1 MNRNDIAGILAGLE
15 LTDAQVKGLLDLNS
29 ADITKALNRQK
40 DDLTAANDAL
50 AKARETI
57 TALEANK
64 ADADALQK
72 QIDDYKAA
80 DEKRKQE
87 AQEAAQRAELEQR
100 FNAVSGDRK
109 YLHEMVRAGVMA
121 DFGKALQDKANRG
134 KGDKEIFDDLTR
146 DKGYFASQ
154 NPTGNPFPKL
164 GDPSPL
170 KVESREAF
178 FKLSF
183 ADQMR
188 FKKENAAQFEQMF
201 HAPKQPTT

>member
-1 MNRNDIAGILAGLE
+1 MKREDISRIFEGATKEQI
-15 LTDAQVKGLLDLNS
+15 DQLLDINS
-29 ADITKALNRQK
+29 ADIGKALGKQK

-50 AKARETI
+50 AKAQATI

-64 ADADALQK
+64 ADATALRK

-121 DFGKALQDKANRG
+121 DFGKALQDKGYSTMKDGIHNKCV
-134 KGDKEIFDDLTR
+134 KG
-146 DKGYFASQ
+146 
-154 NPTGNPFPKL
+154 
-164 GDPSPL
+164 
-170 KVESREAF
+170 
-178 FKLSF
+178 
-183 ADQMR
+183 
-188 FKKENAAQFEQMF
+188 
-201 HAPKQPTT
+201 

>member
-1 MNRNDIAGILAGLE
+1 MTRNDIATILAGVE
-15 LTDAQVKGLLDLNS
+15 LTDVQVKALLDVNS
-29 ADITKALNRQK
+29 ADITKALNKQK
-40 DDLTAANDAL
+40 DDLVTANDAL
-50 AKARETI
+50 KKAQETI

-64 ADADALQK
+64 ADVSALQR
-72 QIDDYKAA
+72 QIDQYKQAEA
-80 DEKRKQE
+80 ERAEAEKR
-87 AQEAAQRAELEQR
+87 AQEEAELEAR
-100 FNAVSGDRK
+100 FSAV
-109 YLHEMVRAGVMA
+109 A
-121 DFGKALQDKANRG
+121 
-134 KGDKEIFDDLTR
+134 GDKEFIHDMVREGVKRDFGAALKDKKYLGQGDAAIFEALTK

>member
-1 MNRNDIAGILAGLE
+1 MTKNDIATILAGLE
-15 LTDAQVKGLLDLNS
+15 LTDAQVKALLDVNS
-29 ADITKALNRQK
+29 ADITKALNKQK
-40 DDLTAANDAL
+40 DDLATANDAL
-50 AKARETI
+50 KKAQETI

-64 ADADALQK
+64 ADVSALQR
-72 QIDDYKAA
+72 QIDQYKQAEA
-80 DEKRKQE
+80 ERAEAEKR
-87 AQEAAQRAELEQR
+87 AQEEAELEAR
-100 FNAVSGDRK
+100 FSAVVGDKKFIHDMVRDGVKRDFGAALKDKK
-109 YLHEMVRAGVMA
+109 YLGQGDAAIFE
-121 DFGKALQDKANRG
+121 ALTK
-134 KGDKEIFDDLTR
+134 